1 VAWQGE
7 VDVARNV
14 TLFAAA
20 GYLDNFALFLSPYQ
34 EIEDRAGN
42 TTVYPYFQPQTLE
55 NFSAN
60 AGLRTNFRTG
70 PLKHAL
76 RMGWQTQLAETG
88 WFDTYYDG
96 FASNIYAPVTG
107 RLPDYRGLSRR
118 PPTTAEFNL
127 SSVAIADTIPF
138 WTKQSRQ
145 HLGSGG
151 RESLRR
157 ALISSRAT

>member
-1 VAWQGE
+1 LFLIYNGPEGPAPKAPKAGTNPFQPWSFSDTDDFFVAWQGE

-76 RMGWQTQLAETG
+76 RMGWQTSSPRLVGSIPITTG
-88 WFDTYYDG
+88 SLRT
-96 FASNIYAPVTG
+96 SMP
-107 RLPDYRGLSRR
+107 PSRVVS
-118 PPTTAEFNL
+118 PTTG
-127 SSVAIADTIPF
+127 V
-138 WTKQSRQ
+138 
-145 HLGSGG
+145 
-151 RESLRR
+151 
-157 ALISSRAT
+157 